1 MEFKGRRW
9 RKPSHSPLWPGSAV
23 QTLIQRHGKPFSYTA
38 INLWI
43 SEKVLDNC
51 KNTHFTCNIY
61 FTSSI
66 WAACRH
72 LNLQLTSWLLTLVCS
87 RIKQVVGDG
96 GFLFFLHFDWAVT
109 VAESCLF
116 FLRNVIIFFDS
127 GEACWWT
134 VHPSSR
140 QRSEGE
146 KVRVGDDLIL
156 VSVASERYLVS
167 RGIKER
173 HIP

>member
-23 QTLIQRHGKPFSYTA
+23 QTLIQRHGKSPVSYTA
-38 INLWI
+38 INLGI

-51 KNTHFTCNIY
+51 KNTHFACNIY

-72 LNLQLTSWLLTLVCS
+72 LNLQLTSWLLTSVCG

-109 VAESCLF
+109 VTESCLF
-116 FLRNVIIFFDS
+116 FLKNVIFFLTQGRLVGGPFIHHPGKGQRARRCVLETTSYWSVWLQKDIWWV
-127 GEACWWT
+127 GE
-134 VHPSSR
+134 
-140 QRSEGE
+140 
-146 KVRVGDDLIL
+146 
-156 VSVASERYLVS
+156 
-167 RGIKER
+167 
-173 HIP
+173 